1 MIGDIIQSIGV
12 LIAAI
17 IIMIK
22 KDWVIADPITT
33 FICSILVFLTTIP
46 ILKDVLT
53 VLMEG
58 KPHDFN
64 YNKLKKNLLKVSS
77 YHRRFKE

>member
-1 MIGDIIQSIGV
+1 
-12 LIAAI
+12 
-17 IIMIK
+17 MIK

-33 FICSILVFLTTIP
+33 FICSILVFLTTLP

-58 KPHDFN
+58 KPSEVN
-64 YNKLKKNLLKVSS
+64 LEKLRKHLLKVKLILILGQRSPQS
-77 YHRRFKE
+77 PLTTRVVSISG